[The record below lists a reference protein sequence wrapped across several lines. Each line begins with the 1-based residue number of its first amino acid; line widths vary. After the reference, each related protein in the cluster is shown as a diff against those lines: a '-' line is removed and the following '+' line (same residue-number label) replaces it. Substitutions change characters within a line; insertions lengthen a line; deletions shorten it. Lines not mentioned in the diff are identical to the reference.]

1 MKISFDN
8 SFLRA
13 YKSKLKEGAIT
24 EEKFLSVL
32 KLFMEDPY
40 SECLKTHKLSGK
52 LKGMWSFSL
61 GYDLRVIF
69 YFTNDKPKNVV
80 ITNIGTHNEVY

>member
-1 MKISFDN
+1 MKISFDS
-8 SFLRA
+8 SFKRA

-24 EEKFLSVL
+24 EEKFLIVL

-40 SECLKTHKLSGK
+40 SESLKTHKLSGK
-52 LKGMWSFSL
+52 LKGIWSFSL
-61 GYDLRVIF
+61 GYDLRVLF

-80 ITNIGTHNEVY
+80 ITNIGNHDEVY

>member
-40 SECLKTHKLSGK
+40 SESLKTH
-52 LKGMWSFSL
+52 
-61 GYDLRVIF
+61 
-69 YFTNDKPKNVV
+69 
-80 ITNIGTHNEVY
+80 